1 MKFLSNLLS
10 RQLNLELALI
20 LLVGIT
26 AAISLVFASGME
38 EKWTLFVIIALFFLA
53 AVFIIR
59 EREKFFLYLFFFSL
73 PIGLDFYPIHIYPVV
88 FRPLNG
94 MAINL
99 YDLPLFFLFIS
110 WIIRLVTDRE
120 EKVYFY
126 PWISI
131 PFFLILALSI
141 AGINRSLAPGV
152 IKISSLWVMFECWL
166 VFLYMANNLK
176 DRKTIYLVIAVLLST
191 LVLQAAIGFAQKFT
205 GGHLGLGLF
214 GEAEQSFREMRAGAG
229 TVSRVG
235 GTIGSP
241 NKLAGYIG
249 LILPI
254 NLALFFAPIDRRYK
268 IMLLLPVFILSSALE
283 LITFSRGG
291 WLGLGIGGTITLY
304 WCLARLTRRKVI
316 SLILLVGLLVTSFIT
331 TIALVESVRR
341 RLFKEDYG
349 AAYTR
354 IPMALVAANMIYHNP
369 LLGVGLVNYTSVSAG
384 YDISREAIS
393 YTFPMPVHNE
403 FLLVASELGL
413 PALGLFLLI
422 LIVIFVRLIRIGR
435 SRADPVIPHVAIG
448 FFGGFIAW
456 CIHHQFEFAYVVMM
470 VAMWAYMGLIQA
482 MNQVMNTDIE

>member
-1 MKFLSNLLS
+1 MKGLTKNSD
-10 RQLNLELALI
+10 RQLGLELSLI
-20 LLVGIT
+20 IFMGVIT
-26 AAISLVFASGME
+26 SFSLVFASALE
-38 EKWTLFVIIALFFLA
+38 AKWMLFITIALVCIA
-53 AVFIIR
+53 AVFVIPK
-59 EREKFFLYLFFFSL
+59 REKFFLCVFFFTL
-73 PIGLDFYPIHIYPVV
+73 PIGLNFYPIYIYPMV
-88 FRPLNG
+88 FRPFNG
-94 MAINL
+94 FAIYL
-99 YDLPLFFLFIS
+99 YDLPFFFLFLFWVVRVVINPQ
-110 WIIRLVTDRE
+110 
-120 EKVYFY
+120 EKIYFY

-131 PFFLILALSI
+131 PFLLIFAFAI

-152 IKISSLWVMFECWL
+152 IKFSSLWVIFECWL

-176 DRKTIYLVIAVLLST
+176 DSKTIYLVMYVLLST
-191 LVLQAAIGFAQKFT
+191 LVLQAGIGFAQKFT
-205 GGHLGLGLF
+205 GGHLGLAIF
-214 GEAEQSFREMRAGAG
+214 GEAEQSFREMRAGVG

-254 NLALFFAPIDRRYK
+254 NLALFFAPIGRRYK
-268 IMLLLPVFILSSALE
+268 IILLLPLFIMSAALE
-283 LITFSRGG
+283 LVTFSRGG
-291 WLGLGIGGTITLY
+291 WVGLGIGGAITLY
-304 WCLARLTRRKVI
+304 WCLARLTKRKVI
-316 SLILLVGLLVTSFIT
+316 SLILLVTLLVTSFIS
-331 TIALVESVRR
+331 TIALMESVRR

-354 IPMALVAANMIYHNP
+354 IPMALVATNMIYHNP

-413 PALGLFLLI
+413 PALGLFVLI
-422 LIVIFVRLIRIGR
+422 LIVVFVQLIRIGR
-435 SRADPVIPHVAIG
+435 SHADPIIPHVAIG

-470 VAMWAYMGLIQA
+470 VPIWSYVGLIQA
-482 MNQVMNTDIE
+482 MYQVTNTDIE